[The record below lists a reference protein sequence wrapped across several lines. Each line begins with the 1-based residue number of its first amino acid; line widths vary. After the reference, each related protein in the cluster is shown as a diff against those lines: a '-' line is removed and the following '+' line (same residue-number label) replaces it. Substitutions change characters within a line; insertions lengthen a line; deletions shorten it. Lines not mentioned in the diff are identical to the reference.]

1 MVALVRK
8 LTSCAGRPDG
18 ILRPTEENR
27 DLGDVERMRSV
38 LEHLWNT
45 ERCARLGIV
54 GDGAPPQAVGY
65 SNDLARLVTVGEGRG
80 RMVTWSGRLA
90 KAKVAGSN
98 PVFRSK

>member
-1 MVALVRK
+1 
-8 LTSCAGRPDG
+8 
-18 ILRPTEENR
+18 
-27 DLGDVERMRSV
+27 VE
-38 LEHLWNT
+38 H

-98 PVFRSK
+98 PVFRSIQGLGFLANFEMAEAALFSIWTPVGPRVR